1 MQRRLH
7 KNKSGFTR
15 IIPKK
20 FLVLVTIAI
29 LIFLV
34 RTIFPSNQITRKA
47 EGALAPLPTAINQNF
62 LNQVERCFI
71 PVAAV
76 YGFHLR
82 ITQGFRSMAEQEAV
96 YDLGR
101 TTNGH
106 IVTEA
111 APGHSL
117 HNYGYAVDVA
127 DEQRGYKIDW
137 TKLVKIASYCSLES
151 GGIGDLPHF
160 EERAGLTTDQF
171 AMGMRPPL
179 LTLPCA
185 TMETRFASGE
195 KLTLRDLKKCG
206 APNF

>member
-1 MQRRLH
+1 MERRLS
-7 KNKSGFTR
+7 KNKRSARRVNPKPFLIIITIVILIVARR
-15 IIPKK
+15 II
-20 FLVLVTIAI
+20 FS
-29 LIFLV
+29 
-34 RTIFPSNQITRKA
+34 SNQITAKA
-47 EGALAPLPTAINQNF
+47 EGSLALLPTAMNPNF

-71 PVAAV
+71 PVAAI

-82 ITQGFRSMAEQEAV
+82 ITAGFRSMETQEAF

-127 DEQRGYKIDW
+127 DEQRGYNINW
-137 TKLVKIASYCSLES
+137 MKLVKIASYCSLES
-151 GGIGDLPHF
+151 GGTGDLPHF
-160 EERAGLTTDQF
+160 EERAGLTTNQF

-179 LTLPCA
+179 LVLPCA
-185 TMETRFASGE
+185 AMETRFVSGE